1 MIPMKIKCSIC
12 GKEES
17 NQDLIKEV
25 SEIIKKYSLKAE
37 HYLNLLNLMNGK
49 CLNSDEHSFLFDETF
64 IKQIEEVVVKYK
76 TNDVETETLRNNQR
90 TLIKEVNELEIKL
103 MELRSKE
110 ISNEQSLKNLCES
123 DDNLIAEVESSTGI
137 GNVTIWM

>member
-1 MIPMKIKCSIC
+1 MKPLKVKCSIC

-64 IKQIEEVVVKYK
+64 IKQIEEIVVKYK
-76 TNDVETETLRNNQR
+76 ANDVETETIRNNQR

-103 MELRSKE
+103 MELRTKE

>member
-1 MIPMKIKCSIC
+1 MIQLKVKCSIC

-76 TNDVETETLRNNQR
+76 ANDVETETLRNNQR

-123 DDNLIAEVESSTGI
+123 DDNLISEIESSTGI
-137 GNVTIWM
+137 GNVKIWM

>member
-76 TNDVETETLRNNQR
+76 ANDVETETLRNNQR